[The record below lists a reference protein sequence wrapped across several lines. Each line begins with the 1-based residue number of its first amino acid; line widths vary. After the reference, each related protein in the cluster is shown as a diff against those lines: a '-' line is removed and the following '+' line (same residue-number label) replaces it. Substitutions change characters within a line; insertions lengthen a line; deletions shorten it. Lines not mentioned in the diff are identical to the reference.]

1 MCLILVQ
8 FGKLS
13 AKRLSL
19 QLEMRGELT
28 SVVNINEVQLGQKP
42 GYTDRRVNDA
52 VEEVVEK
59 RLLDFVQLLE
69 QSRARISD
77 VHANINRVWI
87 AAQNVSQT
95 WSRVNPTVVCLG
107 QLPATVEEYVWYEV
121 ARKLRIPTLIFNVS
135 PLNGYSFCVR
145 QLEDYG
151 TFNSHPAGKTGL
163 KKIQS
168 SFVTESHVPGPANI
182 LLEIDAA
189 TSGLRPIV
197 NTYAFNPLQAI
208 ESVRSRFAADVTINL
223 ACATKITN
231 GPNNWTSQ
239 MFEQVENVEMIDS
252 ESTYAGCWDNFDGI
266 VTVGGPIGEAAA
278 KTGSPVFVLG
288 NPWYQLLPNVRSF
301 DASSLNYQHF
311 DPAAF
316 EPLVRDV
323 AWPIE
328 LDQPNRSKTINAE
341 VNVDQLAKCLI
352 ESGILLE
359 ADDRRRRHVA

>member
-19 QLEMRGELT
+19 QLEKRGELM
-28 SVVNINEVQLGQKP
+28 SVVNINEVQRDQKP
-42 GYTDRRVNDA
+42 GYTVRRVKDA

-59 RLLDFVQLLE
+59 RLLDYAQLIE
-69 QSRARISD
+69 QSRARSPGL
-77 VHANINRVWI
+77 HANINRVWI

-95 WSRVNPTVVCLG
+95 WTCVNPTVVCLG
-107 QLPATVEEYVWYEV
+107 MLPATVEEYVWYEV
-121 ARKLRIPTLIFNVS
+121 ARKLRIPTLIFNAS
-135 PLNGYSFCVR
+135 PLSGFSFCVR
-145 QLEDYG
+145 HLDDYG
-151 TFNSHPAGKTGL
+151 TFETHPADKTGL

-168 SFVTESHVPGPANI
+168 AFVTQSTAPGPSSV

-189 TSGLRPIV
+189 TSGLRPII
-197 NTYAFNPLQAI
+197 NSYAFNPWKAI
-208 ESVRSRFAADVTINL
+208 DSVRSRFAADVTINL
-223 ACATKITN
+223 ACATKIAN
-231 GPNNWTSQ
+231 GPNNWTHQ
-239 MFEQVENVEMIDS
+239 MFEQLENVEMIDS
-252 ESTYAGCWDNFDGI
+252 ENTYAGCWDNFDGV

-301 DASSLNYQHF
+301 DTPSSQNQHF
-311 DPAAF
+311 DPNAF

-328 LDQPNRSKTINAE
+328 FDQPNRSKTINAE
-341 VNVDQLAKCLI
+341 VNIDQLAKCLI
-352 ESGILLE
+352 ESGVLLE
-359 ADDRRRRHVA
+359 ADERRRRHAA